1 MMIQKA
7 MKLAKCALRGS
18 LIFLLLLCSVLLVRA
33 GTPVTVILSAGQS
46 NMDGRDSLS
55 ELPSYI
61 MENRYQHCRMSQ
73 DAGLAPSDGTFERF
87 FPKKRWGFDAVV
99 YYLMDEHSADD
110 FYVIKTALGGTS
122 IDPSCKSS
130 HQAYWYAQP
139 AWLASNTSSATGGH
153 SLLKAFTN
161 HIGKCI
167 DSTLSL
173 LPDGFDIKVLLWHQG
188 ESDVLQAAN
197 YYDNLAQVVSYIR
210 QYLAEK
216 TGQRK
221 YLTLPVVCGT
231 VARQSSRYHPEI
243 EAAIY
248 RLQKDDPNFHVVD
261 MSDGTLRPDRLHF
274 DAHGAELLGKRTYQ
288 KLLQLHLIE

>member
-7 MKLAKCALRGS
+7 MKLVVGFAKNFLF
-18 LIFLLLLCSVLLVRA
+18 FLLLTCSVLRARA

-61 MENRYQHCRMSQ
+61 IESRYQHCRMSQ
-73 DAGLAPSDGTFERF
+73 DDGLHPSDGSFERF

-99 YYLMDEHSADD
+99 YYLMDKHSADD

-139 AWLASNTSSATGGH
+139 AWLATNTSSAIGGH
-153 SLLKAFTN
+153 SLLKAFTS

-167 DSTLSL
+167 DSMLSL
-173 LPDGFDIKVLLWHQG
+173 LPDGYDIKVLLWHQG
-188 ESDVLQAAN
+188 ESDFLQADN
-197 YYDNLAQVVSYIR
+197 YYDNLSQVVSYIR
-210 QYLAEK
+210 QYLTEK

-231 VARQSSRYHPEI
+231 VARKSSRYRPEI
-243 EAAIY
+243 ETAVY
-248 RLQKDDPNFHVVD
+248 RLQNEDPNFHVVD

-288 KLLQLHLIE
+288 KLLQLHLFE